1 MIPSEILSCASTHP
15 GTRRDH
21 NEDAYVNRPDLGLWA
36 VADGA
41 GGHADGA
48 LASGRIA
55 QALESIE
62 TDLPAG
68 EVLATV
74 RSRLDAVHL
83 DLLDEAAR
91 RGPDVVIAST
101 VAVLIL
107 REGHFACLWAG
118 DSRAYRLRD
127 GTLYRITRDHS
138 LVQELLDAGQIEA
151 DEAEGH
157 PRSNVVTR
165 AIGAGPETIILD
177 KSTDQLCPGDRFL
190 LCSDGLTKAVPEDE
204 IAALLEQPEKEVAEN
219 LVSAALARQA
229 SDNVT
234 AVAILVCQLETVEEA
249 LPAPRC

>member
-1 MIPSEILSCASTHP
+1 MILSGIQSSASTHP

-48 LASGRIA
+48 LASSRIA
-55 QALESIE
+55 EALEAIDA
-62 TDLPAG
+62 DLPAA
-68 EVLATV
+68 EVLASI
-74 RSRLDAVHL
+74 RSTLGAVHL
-83 DLLDEAAR
+83 GLLDEAAR

-101 VAVLIL
+101 VAILIL
-107 REGHFACLWAG
+107 RAGHFACLWAG

-127 GTLYRITRDHS
+127 GVLHRITRDHS

-165 AIGAGPETIILD
+165 AIGAGAEPVVLD
-177 KSTDQLCPGDRFL
+177 KTTDQLCPGDRFL
-190 LCSDGLTKAVPEDE
+190 LCSDGLTKTVPEED
-204 IAALLEQPEKEVAEN
+204 IAALLGEADGNIADN

-234 AVAILVCQLETVEEA
+234 AVAVQIAQDGVACGLDA
-249 LPAPRC
+249 A